1 MNTHFKAFASYNYS
15 PIYVWFYPC
24 SYIFNYLKMPK
35 KSQINEY
42 SDIAS
47 QHYDLETHHDVQL
60 CVETNACCI
69 GLVSDVL
76 G

>member
-1 MNTHFKAFASYNYS
+1 
-15 PIYVWFYPC
+15 
-24 SYIFNYLKMPK
+24 MPK